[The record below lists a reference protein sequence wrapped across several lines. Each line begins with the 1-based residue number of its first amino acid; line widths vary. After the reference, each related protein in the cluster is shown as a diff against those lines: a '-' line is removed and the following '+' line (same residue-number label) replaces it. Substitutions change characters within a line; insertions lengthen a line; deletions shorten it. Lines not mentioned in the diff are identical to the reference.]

1 MKFHLP
7 KFDKNINSIKSPLI
21 SLFTRRFHLKTTFPK
36 DLIDSCFDYYKK
48 EFKIDQVSP
57 SIHLN
62 PNPSL
67 FEVKKFNDFLLQHY
81 QQHKSSTEVINFRS
95 DLIKFFRSDS
105 KNSKYQSPDIL
116 KYFIIEICGF
126 NHPNSLKNKDR
137 IIHFK
142 TLLLTSILRNYNLT
156 RSKEDNY
163 EILGL
168 SENTNDLPHHC
179 DQIGGKKNPD
189 YVAIVPL
196 ESNSKADTFFTLNQ
210 EIIEQFK
217 EKDNRSFTILSEVY
231 LDFYRQN
238 KSGIEYRYKTDKL
251 FRINQD
257 QSYLIDLTPDI
268 LKTTSQ
274 TQSRFNNQQIIS
286 ALNNF
291 KEFCQKIR
299 YTKLT
304 LRIIINHE
312 NQLVIFNNNH
322 LLHGRSLIEKSEKRD
337 VFYLPFDQCKDTKQ
351 FEKKTD
357 DQIKLKDHIKE
368 NPTIQETSSII
379 RPTSQSV
386 ITKHNLI
393 KSLRR

>member
-1 MKFHLP
+1 MKFHLL
-7 KFDKNINSIKSPLI
+7 KLNKNINSIKSPLI
-21 SLFTRRFHLKTTFPK
+21 SLFTRTFHLKTTFPK
-36 DLIDSCFDYYKK
+36 NLIESCFEYYRKD
-48 EFKIDQVSP
+48 FKIDKILP
-57 SIHLN
+57 TIHLN

-67 FEVKKFNDFLLQHY
+67 FEVKKFNEFLLQYY
-81 QQHKSSTEVINFRS
+81 QHHKASTEIINFRN

-105 KNSKYQSPDIL
+105 KNQSPDIL
-116 KYFIIEICGF
+116 KYFIIEIHGF
-126 NHPNSLKNKDR
+126 NHPNSLKSKDR

-142 TLLLTSILRNYNLT
+142 ALLLSSILRNYNLT

-168 SENTNDLPHHC
+168 SENRNDLAHHC

-196 ESNSKADTFFTLNQ
+196 ESDSQADTFFTLNQ

-217 EKDNRSFTILSEVY
+217 EKDNKSFTILSEVY

-268 LKTTSQ
+268 LKTSSQ
-274 TQSRFNNQQIIS
+274 TQSRFNNQQIIN
-286 ALNNF
+286 ALNKF

-299 YTKLT
+299 YTKST
-304 LRIIINHE
+304 LRVIINHE

-322 LLHGRSLIEKSEKRD
+322 LLHGRSLIKKNEKRD
-337 VFYLPFDQCKDTKQ
+337 VFYLPFDQFKETNQ
-351 FEKKTD
+351 FEKKTG
-357 DQIKLKDHIKE
+357 DQIKLKDHIEE
-368 NPTIQETSSII
+368 NLSIKKTGSSI
-379 RPTSQSV
+379 RPNSLSA

-393 KSLRR
+393 KTLRR